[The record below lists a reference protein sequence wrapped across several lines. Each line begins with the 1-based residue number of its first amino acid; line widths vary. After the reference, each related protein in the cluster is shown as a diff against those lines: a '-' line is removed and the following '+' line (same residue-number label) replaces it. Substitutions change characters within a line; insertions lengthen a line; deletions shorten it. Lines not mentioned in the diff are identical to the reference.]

1 MFSRGEKEVL
11 MIQRATESDTGKIL
25 AHAAESLY
33 EGTMKTSKLSQE
45 KVLEI
50 TAPLLEKGAFY
61 LVVKQGDILNGW
73 ILIGSN
79 KDYFS
84 GEELGF
90 IYELYVLPSYRGKG
104 LSRQLMRA
112 AIDELNKLGYLE
124 IRLNVFAGNFAK
136 ELYKEMGF
144 VERQIVMSLKRE
156 SM

>member
-1 MFSRGEKEVL
+1 
-11 MIQRATESDTGKIL
+11 MIQRATESDVEKIL

-33 EGTMKTSKLSQE
+33 EGTMKTRKFSQE

-50 TAPLLEKGAFY
+50 TTPLLEKGAYY
-61 LVVKQGDILNGW
+61 LVSKQDNILKGW
-73 ILIGSN
+73 VLIGSN

-90 IYELYVLPSYRGKG
+90 IYELYIFPPYRGEG
-104 LSRQLMRA
+104 LSRKLMRA
-112 AIDELNKLGYLE
+112 AVDELEKLGYSE

-144 VERQIVMSLKRE
+144 VERQIVMSLRCE
-156 SM
+156 SK

>member
-1 MFSRGEKEVL
+1 

>member
-1 MFSRGEKEVL
+1 
-11 MIQRATESDTGKIL
+11 MIQRATEGDTEKIL
-25 AHAAESLY
+25 AHAADSLY
-33 EGTMKTSKLSQE
+33 EGTMKTSKFTQE

-50 TAPLLEKGAFY
+50 TMPLLEKGAYY
-61 LVVKQGDILNGW
+61 LVSKQGDILKGW
-73 ILIGSN
+73 VLIGSN

-90 IYELYVLPSYRGKG
+90 IYELYVFSSYRGQG

-112 AIDELNKLGYLE
+112 AVDELNKLGYSE

-156 SM
+156 IK

>member
-1 MFSRGEKEVL
+1 MFNRGENR
-11 MIQRATESDTGKIL
+11 MIQRATESDTEKIL
-25 AHAAESLY
+25 VHAAESLY
-33 EGTMKTSKLSQE
+33 EGTMKTSKFSQE

-50 TAPLLEKGAFY
+50 TVPLLEKGAFY
-61 LVVKQGDILNGW
+61 LVIKQDDILNGW

-84 GEELGF
+84 GEVIGF
-90 IYELYVLPSYRGKG
+90 IYELYVLPSYRGQD

-112 AIDELNKLGYLE
+112 AIDELNKLGYSE

-156 SM
+156 DM

>member
-1 MFSRGEKEVL
+1 

-84 GEELGF
+84 GEEIGF
-90 IYELYVLPSYRGKG
+90 IYELFVFPSYRGQD

-112 AIDELNKLGYLE
+112 AVDELYKLGYLE

>member
-1 MFSRGEKEVL
+1 
-11 MIQRATESDTGKIL
+11 MIQRATESDVKKIL

-33 EGTMKTSKLSQE
+33 EGTMKTSKFSQK

-50 TAPLLEKGAFY
+50 TMPLLEKGAYY
-61 LVVKQGDILNGW
+61 LVMKQGDILKGW

-90 IYELYVLPSYRGKG
+90 IYELYVFSPYRGEG

-112 AIDELNKLGYLE
+112 AVDELDKLGYSE

-136 ELYKEMGF
+136 ELYKELGF

-156 SM
+156 DK

>member
-1 MFSRGEKEVL
+1 
-11 MIQRATESDTGKIL
+11 MIKRATESDTEKIL

-33 EGTMKTSKLSQE
+33 EGTMKTNKFSQE

-61 LVVKQGDILNGW
+61 LVIKQEDILNGW
-73 ILIGSN
+73 ILVGSN

-84 GEELGF
+84 GEEIGF

-104 LSRQLMRA
+104 LSRRLMRA
-112 AIDELNKLGYLE
+112 AVDELYKLGYSE

-144 VERQIVMSLKRE
+144 VERQIVMSLKRRE

>member
-84 GEELGF
+84 GEEIGF
-90 IYELYVLPSYRGKG
+90 IYELFVFPSYRGQD

-112 AIDELNKLGYLE
+112 AVDELYKLGYLE

>member
-1 MFSRGEKEVL
+1 
-11 MIQRATESDTGKIL
+11 MIQKATESDMKYIL

-33 EGTMKTSKLSQE
+33 EGTMKTSKFSQE

-50 TAPLLEKGAFY
+50 TMPLLEKGAYY
-61 LVVKQGDILNGW
+61 LVMKQGDILKGW
-73 ILIGSN
+73 VLIGSN

-84 GEELGF
+84 GEEIGF
-90 IYELYVLPSYRGKG
+90 IYELYVFSPYRGEG

-112 AIDELNKLGYLE
+112 AVDELDKLGYSE

-156 SM
+156 DK